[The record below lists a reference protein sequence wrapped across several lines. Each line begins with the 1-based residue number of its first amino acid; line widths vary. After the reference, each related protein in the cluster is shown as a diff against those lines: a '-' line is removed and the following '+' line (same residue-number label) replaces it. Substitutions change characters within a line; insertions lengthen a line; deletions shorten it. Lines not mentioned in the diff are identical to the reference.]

1 MKIVILDAKTLG
13 DDIVFDKLEELGEL
27 VVYTNTKPSE
37 IAERMKDC
45 DVAVMNKLKPTRE
58 DIDKAKKL
66 KLICVTATG
75 YDNID
80 IGYCKEKNIGVA
92 NVIGYSTDSVAQL
105 TVALVLELMMHMSVY
120 TDFVRSGDYTRSGV
134 ANRLSPAFCELA
146 GKKWGIVGMGNIG
159 KRVAMVAGAFG
170 CSVYYTARSEKELGK
185 RLELDELM
193 SECDIITVHLPLSA
207 ETKGIITKEHLEN
220 MKDGAVIVNAARG
233 AVWDEKAL
241 AKEVKSGRIY
251 AATDVYS
258 KEPLPEEHCFWD
270 IKDAENFVMTP
281 HMAWGA
287 IEARIRCIDE
297 IAENIKA
304 FTKGEIRNR
313 VEL

>member
-13 DDIVFDKLEELGEL
+13 DDISFERLGELGEL
-27 VVYTNTKPSE
+27 TVSE

-45 DVAVMNKLKPTRE
+45 DVAVMNKLKPTRA
-58 DIDKAKKL
+58 DIDTAKNL

-80 IGYCKEKNIGVA
+80 TVYCKEKNIGVA
-92 NVIGYSTDSVAQL
+92 NVVGYSTDSVAQL
-105 TVALVLELMMHMSVY
+105 TVALVLELMMHMRVY
-120 TDFVRSGDYTRSGV
+120 TDFVKSGEYTKSGV

-146 GKKWGIVGMGNIG
+146 GKKWGVIGMGNIG
-159 KRVAMVAGAFG
+159 KKVATVAKAFG
-170 CSVYYTARSEKELGK
+170 CEIFYTARSEKEIGEK
-185 RLELDELM
+185 ADIDTLM
-193 SECDIITVHLPLSA
+193 SECDIITVHLPLSD
-207 ETKGIITKEHLEN
+207 ETRGIITKERLLK

-233 AVWDEKAL
+233 AVWDEEAL
-241 AKEVKSGRIY
+241 ADEVKKGRIF

-258 KEPLPEEHCFWD
+258 KEPLPAEHCFWD
-270 IKDAENFVMTP
+270 IKDATNFVMTP

-304 FTKGEIRNR
+304 FTRGAIRNR

>member
-13 DDIVFDKLEELGEL
+13 DDITFEKLSELGEL
-27 VVYTNTKPSE
+27 VVYENTKSSE
-37 IAERMKDC
+37 ISERMRDA
-45 DVAVMNKLKPTRE
+45 DVAVMNKLKPSRE
-58 DIDKAKKL
+58 DIDKAESL

-80 IGYCKEKNIGVA
+80 TAYCKEKNIGVA
-92 NVIGYSTDSVAQL
+92 NVVGYSTDSVAQL
-105 TVALVLELMMHMSVY
+105 TVALVLELVMHMRVY
-120 TDFVRSGDYTRSGV
+120 TDFVSCGDYTRSGV
-134 ANRLSPAFCELA
+134 ANRLSPAFCEIA

-159 KRVAMVAGAFG
+159 KRVARVAEAFG
-170 CSVYYTARSEKELGK
+170 SEVYYTARSEKEIGK

-193 SECDIITVHLPLSA
+193 SECDIITVHLPLS
-207 ETKGIITKEHLEN
+207 EKTRGIITKEHIRK
-220 MKDGAVIVNAARG
+220 MKDDAVIVNAARG
-233 AVWDEKAL
+233 AVWDEEAI
-241 AKEVKSGRIY
+241 ADEVKSGRIY

-258 KEPLPEEHCFWD
+258 KEPLPEGHCFWD
-270 IKDAENFVMTP
+270 IKDYENFVMTP

-287 IEARIRCIDE
+287 IEARVRCIDE

-304 FTKGEIRNR
+304 FTRGEIRNR